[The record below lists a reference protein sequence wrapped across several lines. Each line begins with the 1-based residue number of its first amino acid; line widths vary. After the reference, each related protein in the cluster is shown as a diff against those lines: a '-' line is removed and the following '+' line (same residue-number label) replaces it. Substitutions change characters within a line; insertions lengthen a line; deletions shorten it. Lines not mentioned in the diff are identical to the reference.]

1 MSYELGILF
10 LTKKKIL
17 YKAQVAARITGANV
31 KIIFILLFYTWLIFI
46 YSIIAY
52 WGYINFIIDIL
63 NRFWQLSSLLTI
75 IKLCL
80 GWKIPEA
87 DVA

>member
-31 KIIFILLFYTWLIFI
+31 KIIFILLFYT
-46 YSIIAY
+46 
-52 WGYINFIIDIL
+52 
-63 NRFWQLSSLLTI
+63 
-75 IKLCL
+75 
-80 GWKIPEA
+80 
-87 DVA
+87 